1 MRSAL
6 QRSQH
11 LEKRRLVGGM
21 SVYRSILQHEEEP
34 TMMIQGVSIGEML
47 NQSIQ
52 VLTKPGVET
61 FERFERHGGQ
71 REATIYI
78 MVAAAISAAVSLVF
92 GLLNGPVAA
101 LLGAALGFILP
112 VVGFYI
118 FVFLVYFIG
127 KQQGGTG
134 SQDEVFYTMSLFVAP
149 IQAVT
154 GAVSAIPILGCLA
167 LPATLA
173 LGIYQIY
180 LGYLGVRSS
189 MNLQQN
195 PAIITLVL
203 AFIAQVIIGLII
215 SAIFGFIL
223 AALGVAS
230 GGFEF

>member
-1 MRSAL
+1 
-6 QRSQH
+6 
-11 LEKRRLVGGM
+11 
-21 SVYRSILQHEEEP
+21 
-34 TMMIQGVSIGEML
+34 MMVQGVSINEML

-78 MVAAAISAAVSLVF
+78 MIAAAISAAVALVF
-92 GLLNGPVAA
+92 GLLNGIVAA
-101 LLGAALGFILP
+101 LLGAVFGFVLA
-112 VVGFYI
+112 VVNFYI

-134 SQDEVFYTMSLFVAP
+134 TQDEVFYTMALFVAP

-154 GAVSAIPILGCLA
+154 GAVSAIPLIGCLA

-180 LGYLGVRSS
+180 LGYLGARSS
-189 MNLQQN
+189 MNLDQN
-195 PAIITLVL
+195 KAIITLVL
-203 AFIAQVIIGLII
+203 AFIAQLFIGFIIA
-215 SAIFGFIL
+215 AIFGVIF
-223 AALGVAS
+223 AAFGVSS
-230 GGFEF
+230 GAIELN

>member
-1 MRSAL
+1 
-6 QRSQH
+6 
-11 LEKRRLVGGM
+11 
-21 SVYRSILQHEEEP
+21 
-34 TMMIQGVSIGEML
+34 MMVQGVSINEML

-78 MVAAAISAAVSLVF
+78 MIAAAISAAVALVF
-92 GLLNGPVAA
+92 GLLNGIVAA
-101 LLGAALGFILP
+101 LLGAVLGFILP

-134 SQDEVFYTMSLFVAP
+134 TQDEVFYTMSLFVAP

-154 GAVSAIPILGCLA
+154 GAVGAIPLLNCLA

-189 MNLQQN
+189 MNLDQN
-195 PAIITLVL
+195 KAIITLVL
-203 AFIAQVIIGLII
+203 AFIAQLFIGFIIA
-215 SAIFGFIL
+215 AIFGVIF
-223 AALGVAS
+223 AAFGVSS
-230 GGFEF
+230 GAIELN

>member
-1 MRSAL
+1 
-6 QRSQH
+6 
-11 LEKRRLVGGM
+11 
-21 SVYRSILQHEEEP
+21 
-34 TMMIQGVSIGEML
+34 MMVQGVSINEML

-78 MVAAAISAAVSLVF
+78 MIAAAISAVAALVF
-92 GLLNGPVAA
+92 GLLNGIAAA
-101 LLGAALGFILP
+101 LLNAALGFILA

-134 SQDEVFYTMSLFVAP
+134 TQDEVFYTMALFVAP

-154 GAVSAIPILGCLA
+154 GAVSAIPLIGCLA

-180 LGYLGVRSS
+180 LGYLGARSS
-189 MNLQQN
+189 MNLDQN
-195 PAIITLVL
+195 KAIITLVL
-203 AFIAQVIIGLII
+203 AFIAQFIIGII
-215 SAIFGFIL
+215 IGVVFGVIRQILGMSGDAI
-223 AALGVAS
+223 
-230 GGFEF
+230 

>member
-1 MRSAL
+1 
-6 QRSQH
+6 
-11 LEKRRLVGGM
+11 
-21 SVYRSILQHEEEP
+21 
-34 TMMIQGVSIGEML
+34 MMVQGVSIDEML

-78 MVAAAISAAVSLVF
+78 MIAAAISAVAALVF
-92 GLLNGPVAA
+92 GLLNGIAAA
-101 LLGAALGFILP
+101 LLNAALGFILA

-134 SQDEVFYTMSLFVAP
+134 TQDEVFYTMALFVAP

-154 GAVSAIPILGCLA
+154 GAVSAIPLIGCLA

-180 LGYLGVRSS
+180 LGYLGARSS
-189 MNLQQN
+189 MNLDQN
-195 PAIITLVL
+195 KAIITLVL
-203 AFIAQVIIGLII
+203 AFIAQFIIGII
-215 SAIFGFIL
+215 IGVVFGVIRQILGMSGDAI
-223 AALGVAS
+223 
-230 GGFEF
+230 